1 MSTSLH
7 SEIMIDASPERV
19 WAILTDF
26 EAYPTWNPF
35 IRRIAGQP
43 VTGTRLEVQLVPLG
57 SRGMTFRPTVLEA
70 LPNRSLRWLGH
81 LGLRGV
87 FDGEH
92 SLQIEPVGE
101 NQVRFVQ
108 SEHFSGALATMLLRL
123 IGPGTQQG
131 FLAMNEALK
140 VRAEAP
146 TPAGA

>member
-1 MSTSLH
+1 MPSRACVGWVPVCAASST
-7 SEIMIDASPERV
+7 AS
-19 WAILTDF
+19 I
-26 EAYPTWNPF
+26 
-35 IRRIAGQP
+35 Q
-43 VTGTRLEVQLVPLG
+43 
-57 SRGMTFRPTVLEA
+57 
-70 LPNRSLRWLGH
+70 
-81 LGLRGV
+81 
-87 FDGEH
+87 
-92 SLQIEPVGE
+92 LQIEPVGE